1 MRYER
6 IKYSVLSLETTIFRL
21 QFSVITTHYIEEAR
35 EANCIGFMR
44 NGKLLAEAPPK
55 VLLTAYSSTSLENV
69 FLDLCVMNEKKAELN
84 QQYLNTP
91 NGGDSEIVA
100 CSNVSL
106 DTLGDEVPNSVNV
119 ISSTHGSQ
127 ADLVP
132 SQHETVLPDLVSV
145 KTKKSF
151 QRTVCKPFLSFS
163 SLYALIVKNVIKL
176 GRSPSVSIH
185 LVFCIQYIFIVS
197 CLVTIFRY

>member
-1 MRYER
+1 M
-6 IKYSVLSLETTIFRL
+6 
-21 QFSVITTHYIEEAR
+21 ITTHYIEEAR
-35 EANCIGFMR
+35 EANSIGFMR

-84 QQYLNTP
+84 QQYLNSTP
-91 NGGDSEIVA
+91 NAGDSEIAA

-127 ADLVP
+127 ANLVP
-132 SQHETVLPDLVSV
+132 SQHETVLPDVVSV

-176 GRSPSVSIH
+176 GRSPSVS
-185 LVFCIQYIFIVS
+185 LLRFFASIVS
-197 CLVTIFRY
+197 KSAVCLQFSGTYHVCPLTNSHHDFLLYCLWT

>member
-1 MRYER
+1 M
-6 IKYSVLSLETTIFRL
+6 
-21 QFSVITTHYIEEAR
+21 ITTHYIEEAR

-91 NGGDSEIVA
+91 NAGDSEIVA

-176 GRSPSVSIH
+176 GRSPSVSLHSFLHPLHIH
-185 LVFCIQYIFIVS
+185 RRLFVYN
-197 CLVTIFRY
+197 FRY